1 MATGVSEGGFVVY
14 YPAPVFISGKAD
26 GTVPLIECEAYGFVW
41 VAGQGSV
48 AVFVEAEA
56 TAVVHDPVDG
66 YACAWVWATCD
77 ACGVVGV
84 GGSAEAQISMA
95 SFGAEG
101 IVEVFSDKD
110 LEEIVALLMVA

>member
-1 MATGVSEGGFVVY
+1 
-14 YPAPVFISGKAD
+14 
-26 GTVPLIECEAYGFVW
+26 
-41 VAGQGSV
+41 
-48 AVFVEAEA
+48 
-56 TAVVHDPVDG
+56 
-66 YACAWVWATCD
+66 
-77 ACGVVGV
+77 VVGV